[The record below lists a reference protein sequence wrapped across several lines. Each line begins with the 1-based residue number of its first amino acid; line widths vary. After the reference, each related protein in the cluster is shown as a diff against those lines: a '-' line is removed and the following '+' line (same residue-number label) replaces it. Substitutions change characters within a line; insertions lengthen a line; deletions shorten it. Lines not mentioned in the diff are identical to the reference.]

1 MQSSEL
7 PHQIERELGDMHE
20 VGEGKQSLSNI
31 RDVYTRMKSKVLTNE
46 TEVHTENL
54 LTIFY
59 GMVNPSY
66 TTHEEM

>member
-1 MQSSEL
+1 M
-7 PHQIERELGDMHE
+7 RW
-20 VGEGKQSLSNI
+20 VKGKQSLSNI

-66 TTHEEM
+66 TTHDEM